1 MSNITKRE
9 KGIYKTKI
17 DRNKR
22 VFGGALNLHSPPQC
36 LFVSDVNHDRIAIL
50 EDKKAGIPIIAILD
64 SNSNP
69 DHVTIG
75 IPGNDDAVGSI
86 SLLAGKIAEAVK
98 NGHAAK
104 KTPAEEVETLE
115 GQEEV

>member
-1 MSNITKRE
+1 MCIRDR
-9 KGIYKTKI
+9 YKTKI

-22 VFGGALNLHSPPQC
+22 VFGGALNLQSPPHC

-50 EDKKAGIPIIAILD
+50 QAKKAGIPVIAILD

-69 DHVTIG
+69 DHITIG

-98 NGHAAK
+98 NGHIAK
-104 KTPAEEVETLE
+104 KASPEEVKDT
-115 GQEEV
+115 EEKKEV

>member
-1 MSNITKRE
+1 MYKR
-9 KGIYKTKI
+9 
-17 DRNKR
+17 
-22 VFGGALNLHSPPQC
+22 Q

-50 EDKKAGIPIIAILD
+50 EARKAGIPVIAILD

-86 SLLAGKIAEAVK
+86 SLLAGKIAEAVR
-98 NGHAAK
+98 NGHTAK
-104 KTPAEEVETLE
+104 KASAEQAEDTEEQQEV
-115 GQEEV
+115 